1 MLFGGNN
8 GQFEVFYGQRRVCL
22 DSWIELQV
30 APRTAVVFKRLR
42 SALDSLLVKK
52 INDPS
57 IDITDET
64 SAVGKVGRL
73 AVDVLTAS
81 ERDRGMKTAA

>member
-1 MLFGGNN
+1 
-8 GQFEVFYGQRRVCL
+8 
-22 DSWIELQV
+22 
-30 APRTAVVFKRLR
+30 
-42 SALDSLLVKK
+42 LDSLLVKK